1 MAGTGWGITAGR
13 KLHSRAVSLELLSRF
28 TEQLA
33 ERIRYTTAPLAVL
46 LRELAASAELE
57 RLPLLRCIPTAED
70 PRGALCEAAEACAG
84 EMALNTE
91 DTRLLT
97 EFIRGWGNADV
108 TGEVQRCRQY
118 AARFR
123 ERCEAARADARCK
136 EKLYVTLGICGG
148 SMAALLLGG

>member
-13 KLHSRAVSLELLSRF
+13 KLHSRAVSLELLSHF
-28 TEQLA
+28 AEQLA

-46 LRELAASAELE
+46 LRELACSAEFD
-57 RLPLLRCIPTAED
+57 RLPLLQGVPAAED
-70 PRGALCEAAEACAG
+70 PRRALCESAEACAG
-84 EMALNTE
+84 EMALNVE
-91 DTRLLT
+91 DALLLT

-108 TGEVQRCRQY
+108 IGEVQRCRQY
-118 AARFR
+118 GARFR
-123 ERCEAARADARCK
+123 ERFESARAEAHRK